1 MELKISLKDKESEV
15 RRLGSQLQT
24 AKDELGATKDE
35 LEVLRHKLKTAK
47 VYGKNKINKQ
57 TR

>member
-24 AKDELGATKDE
+24 AKDELGVTKDE